1 MEDTWGI
8 PEPTFIG
15 IYLLGFSI
23 ALLFAFAVRILTRSG
38 AATTTA
44 PIQALS
50 AQELACLTGGP
61 RRVVEAAVAQLVD
74 TGQLRAS
81 RDGYLQLVGRSGG
94 GDPVERTVV
103 ADVSRHGR
111 RSISILTR
119 RLAESDAVEEVV
131 ARLVGA
137 GYLVDDELAKRRKV
151 ISLVPVV
158 VVFSVGVVRW
168 LEGAAGDRPVGWLTV
183 LLICS
188 GVIGYA
194 MYRQAI
200 CPRTFEGANA
210 VGRASVT
217 APAELVAAGGFT
229 RHPDRM
235 IRDALTGRRGVT
247 SGGMSGCVPISCGT
261 EGNCKG

>member
-1 MEDTWGI
+1 M
-8 PEPTFIG
+8 F
-15 IYLLGFSI
+15 
-23 ALLFAFAVRILTRSG
+23 TRTG
-38 AATTTA
+38 AASTTA

-81 RDGYLQLVGRSGG
+81 RDGYLQVSQNGQHVRIRGG
-94 GDPVERTVV
+94 ENPVERTIV
-103 ADVSRHGR
+103 ADVARHGS

-119 RLAESDAVEEVV
+119 RLAESDAVREVV
-131 ARLVGA
+131 ARLVSA

-151 ISLVPVV
+151 ISLVPAV
-158 VVFSVGVVRW
+158 VVFSAGVVRW
-168 LEGAAGDRPVGWLTV
+168 LEGVADDRPVGWLTV
-183 LLICS
+183 LLIGS
-188 GVIGYA
+188 ALIGFA

-229 RHPDRM
+229 EHPDQV
-235 IRDALTGRRGVT
+235 IRESLLGRRGSV
-247 SGGMSGCVPISCGT
+247 SGENT
-261 EGNCKG
+261 EGSCKG